1 VAPGA
6 KSLYTLRVVDG
17 TWATLISVVP
27 RSAILGRP
35 AKLFLC
41 EGDVDRDH
49 YDGQDDRQDQQLP
62 QDLTP
67 SLWLHG
73 VALLQGVEPGV
84 ESAGG

>member
-1 VAPGA
+1 MAPGA

-62 QDLTP
+62 QETSHLPYGCTV
-67 SLWLHG
+67 SRSCR
-73 VALLQGVEPGV
+73 A
-84 ESAGG
+84 